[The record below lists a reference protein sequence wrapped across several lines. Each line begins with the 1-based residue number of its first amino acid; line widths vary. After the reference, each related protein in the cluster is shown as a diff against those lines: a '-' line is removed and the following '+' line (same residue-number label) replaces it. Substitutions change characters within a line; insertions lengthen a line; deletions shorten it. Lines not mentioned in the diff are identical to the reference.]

1 LCRQAEQGEGALVP
15 GGEPAAPVESEDAL
29 ARVVERGAQQPGLF
43 GGSALGR
50 AQADEVAHQHD
61 GAEQQREAADDADGD
76 AGDGGARL
84 IVGRCLQPRRQQGG
98 LGRDQFAERL
108 PDGVHGFLAG
118 AREHDRARRLEALR
132 PPHVD
137 RTREFVQLGDEQRAQ
152 RRHAAALLGVTRDLS
167 GQHVIEA

>member
-1 LCRQAEQGEGALVP
+1 MPSRVLSSVARSS
-15 GGEPAAPVESEDAL
+15 PAS
-29 ARVVERGAQQPGLF
+29 
-43 GGSALGR
+43 SAAVR
-50 AQADEVAHQHD
+50 SAAQADEVAHQHD

-137 RTREFVQLGDEQRAQ
+137 RTREFVQLGAEQRAQ

-167 GQHVIEA
+167 GQHVIET